1 MRWILLLS
9 LACCGGLAGQSLGFN
24 RLPATRAL
32 FAQPEA
38 VEPAPEAPKTRFEQ
52 IEEASRWR
60 GIEIENYAG
69 LVAAKRSMVSLG
81 VGFGFRADRSLSV
94 IFRLDFNNDIG
105 QARDFRPQVRALTFE
120 FAVRHHH
127 DFSEHVAFYG
137 THGLNFAAQ
146 LAYFQ
151 LDETLHGTD
160 LGTVTSLGAGTNNF
174 FGLEFGNRTWR
185 GFAETGLRLQYFF
198 LQNSD
203 EEAVEGYEDDIQ
215 KGFFAQWVVARL
227 GIRVYF

>member
-1 MRWILLLS
+1 MRWILLLVLCGCALEARPFDMPRAPFTRS
-9 LACCGGLAGQSLGFN
+9 LSLQE
-24 RLPATRAL
+24 
-32 FAQPEA
+32 QPT
-38 VEPAPEAPKTRFEQ
+38 PAPEAPKSRFEQ

-60 GIEIENYAG
+60 GLEFENFSG
-69 LVAAKRSMVSLG
+69 LVAAKRSTLSLG
-81 VGFGFRADRSLSV
+81 VGLGFHAYRSLSV
-94 IFRLDFNNDIG
+94 IFRVDFNNDIG
-105 QARDFRPQVRALTFE
+105 QARDFRPQVRQLTFE

-137 THGLNFAAQ
+137 THGLNVTAQ

-160 LGTVTSLGAGTNNF
+160 LGLVTSIGAGTNNL

-198 LQNSD
+198 LQDSD
-203 EEAVEGYEDDIQ
+203 EPAVEGYEDDIQ
-215 KGFFAQWVVARL
+215 RGFFAQWIVARF